1 MSDETTQTDA
11 PVVVDA
17 VPSAVAR
24 WCPITGQ
31 STPQSSNRPKCH
43 FEAATQP

>member
-17 VPSAVAR
+17 AQCGRALVSN
-24 WCPITGQ
+24 
-31 STPQSSNRPKCH
+31 NRPEHTPK
-43 FEAATQP
+43 F

>member
-17 VPSAVAR
+17 VPSGRALV
-24 WCPITGQ
+24 
-31 STPQSSNRPKCH
+31 SNNRPEHTPK
-43 FEAATQP
+43 F